1 MCEDTTALAPAPEPL
16 KIVRVATL
24 GPCGAVT
31 LEQPCQNFRAGTIQ
45 PEHTSDQGPW
55 VGQSSGRVCQGG
67 RPRLRLLWPL
77 LSELLT
83 AVPTSS
89 DVRGIL
95 NHSHAVIQTKRCLR
109 TRCTPSLMLLSGC
122 WPHVERLTAANLARV
137 AAPAAAAL
145 TGVVIGLHGRF
156 RSTSGTA
163 VANGIAMV
171 FICTQLD
178 RKLPSNS
185 INVCFVPLNIAP
197 LRSLRMS
204 CVTCSFRAH
213 PVLCA
218 STIEHSQLRLHK
230 VQLCTHVRSV
240 SPKLTT
246 WLDLGSWG

>member
-1 MCEDTTALAPAPEPL
+1 LTAPQPSEAPRAWPHPAQGPSSQALLGRRHSQVCEDTTALAPAPEPL

-31 LEQPCQNFRAGTIQ
+31 LEQPCQKFRAGTIQ

-77 LSELLT
+77 LSGLLT
-83 AVPTSS
+83 AVPISS

-145 TGVVIGLHGRF
+145 TGVVIGLHGCF

-178 RKLPSNS
+178 RKLQSNS
-185 INVCFVPLNIAP
+185 INVCFVPHNIAP
-197 LRSLRMS
+197 LRS
-204 CVTCSFRAH
+204 
-213 PVLCA
+213 
-218 STIEHSQLRLHK
+218 
-230 VQLCTHVRSV
+230 
-240 SPKLTT
+240 
-246 WLDLGSWG
+246 